1 MQLSLLAKITKV
13 NMKMKRAIII
23 ARGKVQKVRYRSKI
37 KEIAD
42 EMGIVGEAENLDDG
56 SVRIV
61 AEAEKA
67 VLDDFIEKIKM
78 KNYLIDVLDVSVS
91 FEEATGVFS
100 AFKKVISGTLYEVA
114 ERLDEAANVL
124 ERLTGVVM
132 QGNEK
137 IIGAIE
143 SGDGK
148 IINTIA
154 GGNELLAGKIDAG
167 NEKIVSTIESGN
179 ELLAG
184 KIDAGN
190 EKIAST
196 IESGNELLAGK
207 HDLMIEKL
215 DNFHHD
221 TIKGFNSLDTKY
233 GRIAE
238 NMERILEELK
248 EERKEYREAIEKLVN
263 AIIESRK
270 K

>member
-143 SGDGK
+143 SGDEK
-148 IINTIA
+148 IIN
-154 GGNELLAGKIDAG
+154 
-167 NEKIVSTIESGN
+167 TIESGN

-184 KIDAGN
+184 KQ
-190 EKIAST
+190 
-196 IESGNELLAGK
+196 
-207 HDLMIEKL
+207 DLMIEKL

-221 TIKGFNSLDTKY
+221 TIQGFDSLDTKY

>member
-1 MQLSLLAKITKV
+1 
-13 NMKMKRAIII
+13 MKMKRAIII

-42 EMGIVGEAENLDDG
+42 EVGIVGEAENLDDG

-91 FEEATGVFS
+91 FEEATGEFS

-137 IIGAIE
+137 IIGAIDSGNE
-143 SGDGK
+143 MLAGKIDVGNDKIISTIKSGDKMLAEK
-148 IINTIA
+148 IEAGNEKITSTIKS
-154 GGNELLAGKIDAG
+154 GNELLAGKIDVG
-167 NEKIVSTIESGN
+167 NEKIISTIESGN

-184 KIDAGN
+184 KQ
-190 EKIAST
+190 
-196 IESGNELLAGK
+196 
-207 HDLMIEKL
+207 DLMIEKL

-221 TIKGFNSLDTKY
+221 TIQGFDSLDTKY

>member
-1 MQLSLLAKITKV
+1 
-13 NMKMKRAIII
+13 MKMKRAIII

-56 SVRIV
+56 SVGIV

-91 FEEATGVFS
+91 FEEATGEFS

-143 SGDGK
+143 SGDEK
-148 IINTIA
+148 IIN
-154 GGNELLAGKIDAG
+154 
-167 NEKIVSTIESGN
+167 TIESGN

-184 KIDAGN
+184 KQ
-190 EKIAST
+190 
-196 IESGNELLAGK
+196 
-207 HDLMIEKL
+207 DLMIEKL

-221 TIKGFNSLDTKY
+221 TIQGFDSRDTKY

>member
-1 MQLSLLAKITKV
+1 
-13 NMKMKRAIII
+13 MKMKRAIII

-143 SGDGK
+143 SGDEK
-148 IINTIA
+148 IIN
-154 GGNELLAGKIDAG
+154 
-167 NEKIVSTIESGN
+167 TIESGN

-184 KIDAGN
+184 KQ
-190 EKIAST
+190 
-196 IESGNELLAGK
+196 
-207 HDLMIEKL
+207 DLMIEKL

-221 TIKGFNSLDTKY
+221 TIQGFDSLDTKY